1 MRLEYLINHGIFV
14 VIVIDERT
22 LLSELAALE
31 IKWLQIGIQFGIKG
45 SKLKIFEENYSSTYR
60 CMMETVSYWLDGNT
74 NVPVSW
80 ESVVTVLN
88 DPSVDE
94 SGIAKQIQEKY
105 CSEKGIFL

>member
-1 MRLEYLINHGIFV
+1 MEF
-14 VIVIDERT
+14 
-22 LLSELAALE
+22 
-31 IKWLQIGIQFGIKG
+31 KWFRIGIQLGIKG
-45 SKLKIFEENYSSTYR
+45 SKLKTYEENYSSTYR
-60 CMMETVSYWLDGNT
+60 CLMETTSYWLGGNT

-105 CSEKGIFL
+105 CSEKGNFYDPQLFTAYCYTLILHDIGHM

>member
-1 MRLEYLINHGIFV
+1 MEF
-14 VIVIDERT
+14 
-22 LLSELAALE
+22 
-31 IKWLQIGIQFGIKG
+31 KWFQIGIQFGITG
-45 SKLKIFEENYSSTYR
+45 NKLKTFEANYSSTYR
-60 CMMETVSYWLDGNT
+60 YLMETVSYWLNGNT

-105 CSEKGIFL
+105 CSKKGILLSHNI